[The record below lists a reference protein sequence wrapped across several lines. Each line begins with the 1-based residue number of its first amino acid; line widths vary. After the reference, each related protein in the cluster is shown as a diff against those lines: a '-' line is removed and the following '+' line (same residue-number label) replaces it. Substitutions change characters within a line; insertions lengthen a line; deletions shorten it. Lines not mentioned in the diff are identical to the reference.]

1 MIAHTVC
8 VSTSSI
14 VSNTPASK
22 NASTFWSSKNHATS
36 PAGRFKIFSRCAD
49 SHAPTA
55 FTASTR
61 ALTGSEG
68 DFAVRSHLA
77 SPVGPAFAFGSAG
90 ASGVARFFA
99 FGKTNGLDFFF
110 RCFSFF
116 AISGLDP
123 PGVCFSESSNAS
135 IAPSSSSFAS
145 SAHPRRK

>member
-1 MIAHTVC
+1 M
-8 VSTSSI
+8 
-14 VSNTPASK
+14 
-22 NASTFWSSKNHATS
+22 
-36 PAGRFKIFSRCAD
+36 
-49 SHAPTA
+49 
-55 FTASTR
+55 
-61 ALTGSEG
+61 
-68 DFAVRSHLA
+68 RSHLA